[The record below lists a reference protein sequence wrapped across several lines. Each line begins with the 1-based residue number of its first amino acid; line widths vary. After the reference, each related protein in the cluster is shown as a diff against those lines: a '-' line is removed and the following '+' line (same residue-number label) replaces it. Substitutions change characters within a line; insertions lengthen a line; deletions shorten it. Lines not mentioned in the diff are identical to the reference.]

1 MSIILVLLIIFPY
14 VIYPLLVIVLGSI
27 FKKEIIKQ
35 DIFPSVTFMIAAYN
49 EEDSIIE
56 KLNNSLSIDYP
67 TDKFEIVVVSDASSD
82 KTDEIVK
89 HNFPTVK
96 LIRVEGRVGKTEA
109 RNTAMKEVT
118 SDITVFSD
126 ATTEY
131 DSNAIK
137 LLMRSFAD
145 ESVGMVTGHL
155 KYKDDQG
162 TQMGIGQKLFWKF
175 ESIIKT
181 SQTNLGSLTGSIG
194 CITAFRTQAYHLL
207 PPNIIEDFTGPL
219 FFIQKGYRVV
229 SEPEAIC
236 FEETTKKPIN
246 EWSMRVR
253 VIRGGMTGLI
263 HAKAVLNPLRFPVAS
278 FQLISHK
285 VLRWLAPVFAILLA
299 IFSIVD
305 VINLDNT
312 FSWFILS
319 LQLLFY
325 LSVLVA
331 YGLSFLSIRPK
342 LLGIPLYFFII
353 NLASLKALYKT
364 ATSQLES
371 TWETQR

>member
-14 VIYPLLVIVLGSI
+14 VIYPLLVIILGSV
-27 FKKEIIKQ
+27 FKKEIIKK
-35 DIFPSVTFMIAAYN
+35 DIFPTVTFMIAAYN

-56 KLNNSLSIDYP
+56 KLNNSLAIDYP
-67 TDKFEIVVVSDASSD
+67 SDKFEIIVVSDASSD
-82 KTDEIVK
+82 RTDEIVK
-89 HNFPTVK
+89 RNFPSVK

-109 RNTAMKEVT
+109 RNIAIKEVT

-131 DSNAIK
+131 NPSAIK
-137 LLMRSFAD
+137 LLVRSFAD
-145 ESVGMVTGHL
+145 ENVGMVTGHL

-194 CITAFRTQAYHLL
+194 CITAFRTMAYHPL

-219 FFIQKGYRVV
+219 FFIQNGYRVV

-236 FEETTKKPIN
+236 YEETTKKPIN

-263 HAKAVLNPLRFPVAS
+263 HARAVLNPLRFPVAS

-285 VLRWLAPVFAILLA
+285 VLRWLAPVFAVLLA
-299 IFSIVD
+299 TVSIID
-305 VINLDNT
+305 IIRLDDT
-312 FSWFILS
+312 FSWFLFIV
-319 LQLLFY
+319 QFLFY

-331 YGLSFLSIRPK
+331 YILNSFSIRPK